1 MFKQLLAYR
10 NLLLILFVLNSACFF
25 LTDDKKAGIPYLRE
39 LWLLGILG
47 CSGALFLVWKRIHQ
61 SKTSLWIIFMGLV
74 LPVVSAIMAELN
86 FDQPFI
92 YGLLEERRSF
102 AYLVFFPA
110 LYLMIKTAPTQKHLE
125 TFFLYSGLACAFVGY
140 CYFFK
145 IIPENTGVSFTV
157 DAKDAGSALLRP
169 DRYRIG
175 SSYVTICAFMLMYSM
190 KDRISLPKVFTLL
203 FFASYLWLVL
213 QTRQTMIIWCL
224 AGLWIFRDRIDSLL
238 KLGLLAATILVAS
251 FFMFP
256 EFYYAQ
262 FDKFQALLDEATT
275 GPGVR
280 DNTTAIILGAV
291 ADNMYIGM
299 GSLSLQWKGGFS
311 TLYNPH
317 FYLSDVGIFGVYY
330 RYGFLTPLI
339 ALIFYVGYLRIMKR
353 CPNKGPLLSAFQLV
367 FWFQMLNMFLS
378 NSLMYGGDV
387 LGIGAACFLYYARA
401 HAAQAS
407 PTREIRGTRHDPIQY
422 RNHQLE

>member
-1 MFKQLLAYR
+1 MFKQFLAYR

-39 LWLLGILG
+39 LYLLGVVG
-47 CSGALFLVWKRIHQ
+47 SAAALFLVWKRVYQ

-74 LPVVSAIMAELN
+74 LPVTSAIMAELN

-110 LYLMIKTAPTQKHLE
+110 LFLLIKTAPTQKHLE

-140 CYFFK
+140 CYYFG
-145 IIPENTGVSFTV
+145 IIPENAGVSFTV
-157 DAKDAGSALLRP
+157 DAKDAGEVLLRP
-169 DRYRIG
+169 NRFRIG

-190 KDRISLPKVFTLL
+190 KDRISLFKVVTLL

-224 AGLWIFRDRIDSLL
+224 AGLWIFRDRIDSLI

-251 FFMFP
+251 YFIFP
-256 EFYYAQ
+256 EFYYEQ
-262 FDKFQALLDEATT
+262 FAKFEALLDEATT

-280 DNTTAIILGAV
+280 DTTTAIIIGAV
-291 ADNMYIGM
+291 ADNWYIGM
-299 GSLSLQWKGGFS
+299 GSLSLQWKGGFGA
-311 TLYNPH
+311 LYNPH

-330 RYGFLTPLI
+330 RYGFLTPVI
-339 ALIFYVGYLRIMKR
+339 ALIFYAGYLRIMKR
-353 CPNKGPLLSAFQLV
+353 CPQKGPLLNAFQLV

-387 LGIGAACFLYYARA
+387 LGIGAACFLYFSRAYATEK
-401 HAAQAS
+401 S
-407 PTREIRGTRHDPIQY
+407 PTRELRGTRHDKLQY
-422 RNHQLE
+422 RDHQLE

>member
-1 MFKQLLAYR
+1 MFKQFLAYR

-39 LWLLGILG
+39 LWLLGLLG
-47 CSGALFLVWKRIHQ
+47 SAAALFLVWRRVYQ

-74 LPVVSAIMAELN
+74 LPVVSAILAQLN

-102 AYLVFFPA
+102 AYLVFFPV
-110 LYLMIKTAPTQKHLE
+110 LFLLIKTAPTQKHLE
-125 TFFLYSGLACAFVGY
+125 NFFLYSGLACAFVGY
-140 CYFFK
+140 CYYFG

-157 DAKDAGSALLRP
+157 DAKDAGDVLLRP
-169 DRYRIG
+169 NRFRIG

-190 KDRISLPKVFTLL
+190 KDRISLPKVVTLL

-224 AGLWIFRDRIDSLL
+224 AGLWIFRDRIDSLI

-251 FFMFP
+251 YFIFP
-256 EFYYAQ
+256 EFYYEQ
-262 FDKFQALLDEATT
+262 FAKFEALLEEATT

-280 DNTTAIILGAV
+280 DTTTAIIIGAV
-291 ADNMYIGM
+291 ADNWYIGM
-299 GSLSLQWKGGFS
+299 GSLSLQWKGGFGA
-311 TLYNPH
+311 LYNPH

-330 RYGFLTPLI
+330 RYGFLTPVI
-339 ALIFYVGYLRIMKR
+339 AFIFYFGYLRIMKR
-353 CPNKGPLLSAFQLV
+353 CPQKGPLLSAFQLV

-387 LGIGAACFLYYARA
+387 LGIGAACFLYYSRVY
-401 HAAQAS
+401 AAAES
-407 PTREIRGTRHDPIQY
+407 PTRELRGTRHDQLQY

>member
-10 NLLLILFVLNSACFF
+10 NLLFILFLLNSACFF

-39 LWLLGILG
+39 LYLLGIVG
-47 CSGALFLVWKRIHQ
+47 CAAALFLVWKRVYQ
-61 SKTSLWIIFMGLV
+61 SKASLWIIFMGLA
-74 LPVVSAIMAELN
+74 LPILSAIMANLN
-86 FDQPFI
+86 FGQPFL

-110 LYLMIKTAPTQKHLE
+110 LFLLIKTAPSQQRLE

-140 CYFFK
+140 CYYFG
-145 IIPENTGVSFTV
+145 IIPENSNVSFTV
-157 DAKDAGSALLRP
+157 DAKDAGEVLLRP
-169 DRYRIG
+169 NRFRIG
-175 SSYVTICAFMLMYSM
+175 SSYVTISAFMLMYSM
-190 KDRISLPKVFTLL
+190 KDRISLAKVATLL

-238 KLGLLAATILVAS
+238 KLGLLASTILVAS
-251 FFMFP
+251 YFLFP
-256 EFYYAQ
+256 EFYYEQ
-262 FDKFQALLDEATT
+262 YVKFEALLDEATT

-280 DNTTAIILGAV
+280 DTTTAIILGAV
-291 ADNMYIGM
+291 ADNWYIGL
-299 GSLSLQWKGGFS
+299 GSLSLQWNGGFS

-317 FYLSDVGIFGVYY
+317 FYLSDVGIVGVYY
-330 RYGFLTPLI
+330 RYGFLTPVI
-339 ALIFYVGYLRIMKR
+339 AFVFYAGFLRIMKN
-353 CPNKGPLLSAFQLV
+353 CPNKGNLLNAFQLV

-387 LGIGAACFLYYARA
+387 LGIAAASFLYYSKA
-401 HAAQAS
+401 HATEKS
-407 PTREIRGTRHDPIQY
+407 TTPVFRGARHDNLQY
-422 RNHQLE
+422 RDHQLE